1 MAIKKHSEESYSDSE
16 DEYVKAR
23 VGNVPEKWYDNEEH
37 FGYDEKGKK
46 VANQTETLIGKLL
59 KQH

>member
-1 MAIKKHSEESYSDSE
+1 MVDRKRSQESYSDSE
-16 DEYVKAR
+16 DEYIKAR

-46 VANQTETLIGKLL
+46 VANQTETQINKLL
-59 KQH
+59 K